1 MDNPFVTLFLWEIG
15 SIVFLSLELYNTFY
29 ESISL
34 QKDINRYNDEG
45 KLNSSSKV
53 ARDISLDYLMS
64 SIWFGSI
71 LTGIFNSL
79 IITFDIF
86 DPNAAIISGLLPVI
100 FWLIYGIIIKY
111 KNEINN
117 IKKTKKKTFIIII
130 QIKKNLLYLAIS
142 VIIGQMWYFVSN
154 LSSERQD
161 FTYFEFNGLLP
172 IAYGILIGLILLN
185 VGEKIVPYSKE

>member
-79 IITFDIF
+79 IITFELF
-86 DPNAAIISGLLPVI
+86 DPIAAIISGLLPVI

-117 IKKTKKKTFIIII
+117 IRKTKKNTFIIII

-142 VIIGQMWYFVSN
+142 VIIGQMWYFVSQI
-154 LSSERQD
+154 SSERQE

>member
-79 IITFDIF
+79 IITFELF
-86 DPNAAIISGLLPVI
+86 DPIAAIISGLLPVI
-100 FWLIYGIIIKY
+100 FWLIYRIIIKY

-117 IKKTKKKTFIIII
+117 IRKTKKKTFIIII

-142 VIIGQMWYFVSN
+142 LIIGQMWYFVSQ
-154 LSSERQD
+154 LSSERQE